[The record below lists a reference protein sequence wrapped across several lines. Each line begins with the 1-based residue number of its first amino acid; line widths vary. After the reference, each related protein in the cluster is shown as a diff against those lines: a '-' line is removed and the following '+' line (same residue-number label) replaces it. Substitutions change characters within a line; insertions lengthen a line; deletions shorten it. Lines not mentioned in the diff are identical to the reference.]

1 MENSPK
7 GSQGHHI
14 LSVEDKRLLD
24 NLLDLLSGP
33 AMGEFQRANR
43 GRTLGLEEPHYCHA
57 ISVSL
62 DVAWLR
68 RAVLGILEGS
78 GMGGGWDLEYRNSVA
93 LTAYPVPFTQVRLF
107 ELRGPKAFGHH

>member
-1 MENSPK
+1 MPTEGGHWVWRSP
-7 GSQGHHI
+7 I
-14 LSVEDKRLLD
+14 T
-24 NLLDLLSGP
+24 
-33 AMGEFQRANR
+33 AM
-43 GRTLGLEEPHYCHA
+43 A